1 MSVLGKRLKEARQ
14 RKDLSQEKL
23 GVLAGID
30 EMSASARMNQYERG
44 KHAPDW
50 LTVERLAAVLDV
62 PVAYFYAVEDDVA
75 ELLMKFHALNP
86 QARKGVIQYIDG
98 LPLSP

>member
-1 MSVLGKRLKEARQ
+1 MSVLGKRLKEARL

-50 LTVERLAAVLDV
+50 LTVERLAVVLDV
-62 PVAYFYAVEDDVA
+62 PVAYFYAVEDEVA
-75 ELLMKFHALNP
+75 DLLVRFHALSLEGR
-86 QARKGVIQYIDG
+86 AALIKHLDG
-98 LPLSP
+98 LS

>member
-1 MSVLGKRLKEARQ
+1 MRLKQARL
-14 RKDLSQEKL
+14 RAGLTQEKL

-50 LTVERLAAVLDV
+50 LTVERLAQVLDV
-62 PVAYFYAVEDDVA
+62 PTVYFYAHEDDGADLILAFYRLPA
-75 ELLMKFHALNP
+75 EKKAAAIQAVKALL
-86 QARKGVIQYIDG
+86 
-98 LPLSP
+98 

>member
-1 MSVLGKRLKEARQ
+1 MSTLGKRLKEARL
-14 RKDLSQEKL
+14 KKGLSQERL

-50 LTVERLAAVLDV
+50 LTVERLAVVLEV
-62 PVAYFYAVEDDVA
+62 PVAYLYAEGDDVA
-75 ELLMKFHALNP
+75 DLLLRFHALDAA
-86 QARKGVIQYIDG
+86 ARQSVIKYIDG
-98 LPLSP
+98 MS